1 VYVKGKGDVKMSG
14 LRVGDR
20 VLASSSEGKAIS
32 SEVIFLHDHKDV
44 SSTVKIHVP
53 KDVIELT
60 PAHMVATYTE
70 SCGAGYCADAKL
82 VPAKDIRVGDK
93 IYVSDGSLTGVDVV
107 TKFTKSMSEVR
118 YVITSDDNLVVNG
131 VVAPVY
137 STSANS
143 LETLPFRLL
152 HKVAPGALQWEPI
165 AAALE
170 VILES
175 PVLRA
180 VESLVNAVAG
190 MKAPKAFVPAARVL
204 AAPHVSH

>member
-1 VYVKGKGDVKMSG
+1 MG
-14 LRVGDR
+14 
-20 VLASSSEGKAIS
+20 
-32 SEVIFLHDHKDV
+32 
-44 SSTVKIHVP
+44 
-53 KDVIELT
+53 
-60 PAHMVATYTE
+60 
-70 SCGAGYCADAKL
+70 
-82 VPAKDIRVGDK
+82 
-93 IYVSDGSLTGVDVV
+93 TGVDVV
-107 TKFTKSMSEVR
+107 TKVTKSMSEVR

-204 AAPHVSH
+204 AAPHVFIETWVAFYLMHDLCMSCCYLLCTVRCSS